1 MDYKKK
7 YLKYKLKYLTVK
19 KLYGG
24 SNYDINPIEKE
35 QRIKEERA
43 RRVTQPAQI
52 EFLSKPHDHPLP
64 TLVPVDSDGKWW
76 WTLNRPRYHRR
87 RDTEDFMPYPA
98 PVIPRIIPNEEGE
111 ELLPPALP
119 APQEQ
124 SAFNHS
130 NTSPF
135 FAPQEQSA
143 LPTPQEQSALPA
155 PTPVGERRLLTDEER
170 KYFGL
175 SKAIK
180 KQPKS
185 KKLKVKQPEA
195 KQVVAV
201 LAETNN
207 ESNEASVF
215 EPPTPIMDKWAR
227 EAGVAPARE
236 AELTQAADQDLIQW
250 ERQVLAPEEQDE
262 IEQGDDEE
270 IQLPPEPG
278 IIKYPGVLQLR
289 SGRWGAR
296 IGQEYLGT
304 YDTAE
309 EATAHYRAEKKK
321 ITRDARAEKKKL
333 TRAAHTL
340 LNFAKEAQQGIEVSG
355 PSAASADIPDLGPI
369 DLERYRTSNKTGY
382 MGVSKN
388 KGPPTKKYRANIIK
402 DGFNTNLGT
411 YPTAKQAAK
420 AYAKQYRQIWGQDPT

>member
-1 MDYKKK
+1 MK
-7 YLKYKLKYLTVK
+7 
-19 KLYGG
+19 
-24 SNYDINPIEKE
+24 
-35 QRIKEERA
+35 IK
-43 RRVTQPAQI
+43 
-52 EFLSKPHDHPLP
+52 
-64 TLVPVDSDGKWW
+64 
-76 WTLNRPRYHRR
+76 
-87 RDTEDFMPYPA
+87 
-98 PVIPRIIPNEEGE
+98 
-111 ELLPPALP
+111 
-119 APQEQ
+119 
-124 SAFNHS
+124 
-130 NTSPF
+130 
-135 FAPQEQSA
+135 
-143 LPTPQEQSALPA
+143 
-155 PTPVGERRLLTDEER
+155 
-170 KYFGL
+170 
-175 SKAIK
+175 KAIK

-201 LAETNN
+201 LAETNK
-207 ESNEASVF
+207 ESNETSVF
-215 EPPTPIMDKWAR
+215 EPPTPIMDEWAR

-270 IQLPPEPG
+270 IQPPPEPG
-278 IIKYPGVLQLR
+278 ISIIKYPGVSQLR

-304 YDTAE
+304 YDTPE
-309 EATAHYRAEKKK
+309 EAYARYRAEKKA
-321 ITRDARAEKKKL
+321 ARAEKNKL

-369 DLERYRTSNKTGY
+369 DLERYRTSNKNGY

-402 DGFNTNLGT
+402 DGFNRNLGT